1 MMNAINENMDH
12 QELQK
17 FSEQAAHWWDPQG
30 PLKTLHDINPLRIQ
44 FIESCCSVLHQS
56 IIDVGCGGGILS
68 EGLAIKDAQ
77 VTGIDRSEALIQTA
91 KLHLLESK
99 LNVNYQCTD
108 IEAFSQA
115 HPESFDILT
124 CMELLEHVPDPS
136 AMVKACARLVKPG
149 GLLFFSTINRNT
161 KAFAFAIVGAEYL
174 LRLLPKGTH
183 DYSKFI
189 KPSELARFARENN
202 LSLTSQAGL
211 HYNPLSHQYW
221 LDDDT
226 SVNYFMALQK
236 C

>member
-1 MMNAINENMDH
+1 MTNTTNENVDH

-17 FSEQAAHWWDPQG
+17 FSEQAAHWWDPKG

-44 FIESCCSVLHQS
+44 FIESCCSVLNQS

-68 EGLAIKDAQ
+68 EGLASKDAQ

-99 LNVNYQCTD
+99 LNVDYQCSD
-108 IEAFSQA
+108 IEAFSQE

-124 CMELLEHVPDPS
+124 CMELLEHVPDPG
-136 AMVKACARLVKPG
+136 AIVKACARLVKPG
-149 GLLFFSTINRNT
+149 GMLFFSTINRNT

-183 DYSKFI
+183 DYAKFI
-189 KPSELARFARENN
+189 KPSELARFAREYDLNVK
-202 LSLTSQAGL
+202 SQAGL
-211 HYNPLSHQYW
+211 HYNPLSGHYW
-221 LDDDT
+221 LDEDV